1 MIGQR
6 IIGNYVVTELLG
18 EGGMGAVYTAHNQ
31 ALDERLAVKVLH
43 PQMARHPQ
51 MVERFIAEARAAS
64 AIKHPNII
72 KMVDTGQLPTGEHFI
87 AMEYLDGY
95 PLDTATFPLPLDQAL
110 QILVQ
115 VCSGLEAA
123 HARGIIHRDLKPA
136 NLFVSPQPG
145 NPHFTKIL
153 DFGIAKLIDQHLA
166 GSVQTRTGQLM
177 GTPTYMSPE
186 QLRATKEV
194 DHLTDVYAMGAIA
207 FELVTGKRAYE
218 PSSVGDLAIKQATEG
233 PRDPT
238 TLRHD
243 LPARWAQAILSA
255 LATEQMVRPQSVR
268 ELAELLIAATPNGV
282 ALARA
287 VGFEPR
293 AGLEASATTPEQTPG
308 TRPAAVA
315 ARHTMP
321 LDDSPAAN
329 VGSAPSAGRTVMT
342 AVLVSVFSIAGG
354 ILTGILLSGGF

>member
-1 MIGQR
+1 MIGRR

-31 ALDERLAVKVLH
+31 SIDERLAIKVLH
-43 PQMARHPQ
+43 PQMAAHPQ
-51 MVERFIAEARAAS
+51 MVERFLAEARAAS

-72 KMVDTGQLPTGEHFI
+72 KMVDCGQLDTGDHYI
-87 AMEYLDGY
+87 AMEFLEGY
-95 PLDTATFPLPLDQAL
+95 PLDQAEFPLSLEDAL

-123 HARGIIHRDLKPA
+123 HGRGIIHRDLKPA

-145 NPHFTKIL
+145 NPLFTKIL
-153 DFGIAKLIDQHLA
+153 DFGIAKLTDQHLA

-177 GTPTYMSPE
+177 GTPNYMSPE

-218 PSSVGDLAIKQATEG
+218 PSSIGDLAIQQATEG

-243 LPARWAQAILSA
+243 LPAPWSHAIMSA
-255 LATEQMVRPQSVR
+255 LATDQMLRPQGVR
-268 ELAELLIAATPNGV
+268 DLAERLIAATPNGV
-282 ALARA
+282 ELARA
-287 VGFEPR
+287 VGYEPR
-293 AGLEASATTPEQTPG
+293 NAPPARAPSVAEQTPS
-308 TRPAAVA
+308 TDPVAVA
-315 ARHTMP
+315 AQRTPTALPGPAVQRH
-321 LDDSPAAN
+321 
-329 VGSAPSAGRTVMT
+329 SASRTAFTAIWVSILSIGGGVLAG
-342 AVLVSVFSIAGG
+342 VLVSGG
-354 ILTGILLSGGF
+354 C